1 MMEQR
6 RVRHWSE
13 TLAEEVIA
21 TKNEPYVVA
30 SGITMSGPTHMG
42 TVCEFLYPSALVKY
56 LLDEGKRVDFL
67 FIGDIM
73 DAFDSIPKPLEEFTF
88 LKQHL
93 GKPLCAVPDPYD
105 CCESYGDHFLNELRK
120 LMAYLEV
127 SAKVLRA
134 NDLVEEGKYD
144 PYAVLYHRQRGKVVE
159 IAKNIAG
166 LSGVEGLPEWVDI
179 VMPICENCGKI
190 ATTRVLGF
198 DGDVIEYAC
207 DKDVKYTRG
216 CDYRGKMHLSDHKY
230 KLYWRLDWPSRQ
242 AFLNVSA
249 ELAGIDHH
257 TRGGSWDTCVMVH
270 REVLGREPPV
280 GHRFGFVL
288 LHGRKYSKSKGI
300 GLSVQ
305 ELLDLV
311 PPPLIKYR
319 LFKPDLEENKEFDPS
334 GNKLLHLYAEYNR
347 ATDLYEKEE
356 ILQRAEEKMTLAY
369 KLSTDR
375 RRWRVDFAD
384 LVTAYQIYGDWDKVA
399 ERLGD
404 REGVRYLAKY
414 AENWVEQQYLPEEYV
429 FKLGGKKTE
438 GPQEVILDFA
448 KRLKDSMTAQEVHDL
463 VYAVAGEYGAEP
475 AKLFEG
481 LYQSLISKSHGPRFG
496 RLVQTLGVGNARELL
511 LRLYQ

>member
-1 MMEQR
+1 MMSQR
-6 RVRHWSE
+6 SVRHWSE
-13 TLAEEVIA
+13 TLAKEVMA
-21 TKNEPYVVA
+21 AKDEPYVVA
-30 SGITMSGPTHMG
+30 SGITTSGPTHMG
-42 TVCEFLYPSALVKY
+42 TVCEVLYPSALVKY

-73 DAFDSIPKPLEEFTF
+73 DAFDSIPKPLEGFMF
-88 LKQHL
+88 LRQHL

-105 CCESYGDHFLNELRK
+105 CCESYGDHFLNELKK

-127 SAKVLRA
+127 STKVLRA
-134 NDLVEEGKYD
+134 NDLVQEGCYD
-144 PYAVLYHRQRGKVVE
+144 PYAVLYHKGRDRVIE
-159 IAKNIAG
+159 IAKRVAE
-166 LSGVEGLPEWVDI
+166 LSGVKGLPEWVDI
-179 VMPICENCGKI
+179 VMPICEDCGKI

-216 CDYRGKMHLSDHKY
+216 CGYRGKMRLKEHRY

-270 REVLGREPPV
+270 RELLGRKPPV

-334 GNKLLHLYAEYNR
+334 GNKLLSLYAEYDQ
-347 ATDLYEKEE
+347 AADLHEKGGL
-356 ILQRAEEKMTLAY
+356 LQRAEEKMVLAY

-404 REGVRYLAKY
+404 PEGVRYLQRC

-429 FKLGGKKTE
+429 FKLGGQRVETLRD
-438 GPQEVILDFA
+438 VILDLA
-448 KRLKDSMTAQEVHDL
+448 KHLDDSMTAQDVHDL
-463 VYAVAGEYGAEP
+463 VYAEAEEHGVKP
-475 AKLFEG
+475 AQLFEG

-496 RLVQTLGVGNARELL
+496 RLVATLGVGNAKGML
-511 LRLYQ
+511 LRLYG